1 MRYSIVVTASAK
13 RQIAK
18 LSPPIRRRIAAKIDS
33 LAENPRPPDVKTL
46 VGDEGYRVRVG
57 DWRIIYDSR
66 DREVVVLVLRVGH
79 RREIYR

>member
-1 MRYSIVVTASAK
+1 MRYTVLVAPSAK

-18 LSPPIRRRIAAKIDS
+18 LAPPVRNRVATKIDA
-33 LAENPRPPDVKTL
+33 LADNPRPPDMKKL
-46 VGDEGYRVRVG
+46 VGDAGYRVRVG
-57 DWRIIYDSR
+57 DWRIIYEIR

>member
-1 MRYSIVVTASAK
+1 MRYTVLITPSAK

-18 LSPPIRRRIAAKIDS
+18 LAPPIKARIAAKIDS
-33 LAENPRPPDVKTL
+33 LAENPRPPDMKKL
-46 VGDEGYRVRVG
+46 VDETGFRVRVG
-57 DWRIIYDSR
+57 DWRIIYEIR